1 MLNDL
6 GSASCSS
13 SAVAPASVR
22 VLPAGQGEV
31 LHAFGDEFLFLAT
44 SAATGGQFTAFVGT
58 TPPGSGPPLHRHEH
72 EDETFYV
79 LEGQASFFAD
89 GKWTTAGPGAMV
101 HAPRRSVHTFRNT
114 GTTPLRQLIRT
125 SPSGFEQFIRR
136 CAAEFKRPGGPDF
149 ARITAIGLEHGIQF
163 LPDAPPTP

>member
-6 GSASCSS
+6 GSAASS
-13 SAVAPASVR
+13 STAVASASVR
-22 VLPAGQGEV
+22 VLHAGQGEV

-44 SAATGGQFTAFVGT
+44 AAATGGQFTAFVNT
-58 TPPGSGPPLHRHEH
+58 TPPGSGPPLHYHEH

-89 GKWTTAGPGAMV
+89 GKWTTVTPGSMV

-114 GTTPLRQLIRT
+114 GRSPLRQLIRT
-125 SPSGFEQFIRR
+125 SPSGFEQFMRR
-136 CAAEFKRPGGPDF
+136 CAEEFKRPGGPDF
-149 ARITAIGLEHGIQF
+149 GQITAVGLEHGIHF
-163 LPDAPPTP
+163 LPDALPAP